1 LSQHARQKRR
11 RYLQELAVLEVQTH
25 QALALLEATI
35 PRSEMVIMIMIHVMG
50 HLPHQ
55 IRKFGPIRQHWM
67 YPLESFF
74 GVRKHSVD
82 YRKIPEAAIMT
93 RYCMMKTVQNLELAV
108 ESSKGIHNASDK
120 AIYQPAVTGLGR
132 SKAKKVTFPEMQ
144 RVQAY
149 LAAHHP
155 AYPALQG

>member
-1 LSQHARQKRR
+1 MCSKKPMPQDLTSHQEVQEGKETGIFGHNMQGRKGDYFQ
-11 RYLQELAVLEVQTH
+11 QELAALEVQTH

-35 PRSEMVIMIMIHVMG
+35 PRSEMVIMIHLMG

-55 IRKFGPIRQHWM
+55 ILKFGPIRQHWM

-74 GVRKHSVD
+74 GVLKGSVD

-108 ESSKGIHNASDK
+108 ESSKGIHKDSEK
-120 AIYQPAVTGLGR
+120 FIGL
-132 SKAKKVTFPEMQ
+132 
-144 RVQAY
+144 
-149 LAAHHP
+149 L
-155 AYPALQG
+155 